1 MLGLTGI
8 FCYGKGGDKSKIR
21 EEFKRINYSVVEF
34 HSSTAT
40 VLRYYVRLYR
50 QTENGNWTFELIPP
64 VNGPLQID

>member
-40 VLRYYVRLYR
+40 VEVTTHVYIAKPRMVTGLSSSIHL
-50 QTENGNWTFELIPP
+50 
-64 VNGPLQID
+64 